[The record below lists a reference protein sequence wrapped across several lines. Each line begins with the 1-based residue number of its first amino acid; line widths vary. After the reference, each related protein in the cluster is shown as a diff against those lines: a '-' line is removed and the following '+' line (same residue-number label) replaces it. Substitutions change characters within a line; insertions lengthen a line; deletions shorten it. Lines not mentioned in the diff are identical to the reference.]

1 MIEKDIIFFDKNKT
15 IHLILKLVGSSCN
28 INCTYCF
35 EKSKNLFSTES
46 INKDT
51 LIEFI
56 NKIENQIVITLHG
69 GEPLIIGK
77 KKIIE
82 LLDLLSE
89 FYPNKITNIYLQ
101 TNGILLDD
109 EWIYILFKK
118 YKKLNIEISIS
129 LDGSFE
135 MNSLRV
141 NYNNQNTYND
151 VLSAYRLLS
160 KNNINAGMLSV
171 ISKHSLN
178 SYVEYI
184 ELIKKIDNLKFVKIN
199 PLFNIE
205 NNDLSKDSI
214 TPTEFAQFIINVANL
229 YIKEEMYKKIAIEPI
244 LSMIQKINNKES
256 KYCNYNGNKCY
267 QFISLYP
274 NGLIAPCD
282 CFSSNEF
289 EININ
294 GNLSFNENIINAV
307 NEHEIFSSIINDC
320 KNCNIFD
327 FCNAGCISQR
337 CYFRKNKYLYNNYC
351 ESKKMLYSFSSKF
364 KV

>member
-1 MIEKDIIFFDKNKT
+1 M
-15 IHLILKLVGSSCN
+15 
-28 INCTYCF
+28 
-35 EKSKNLFSTES
+35 
-46 INKDT
+46 
-51 LIEFI
+51 
-56 NKIENQIVITLHG
+56 
-69 GEPLIIGK
+69 
-77 KKIIE
+77 
-82 LLDLLSE
+82 
-89 FYPNKITNIYLQ
+89 Q

-109 EWIYILFKK
+109 EWIYIIFEQ

-135 MNSLRV
+135 MNSLRI

-151 VLSAYRLLS
+151 VLNAYRLLS

-178 SYVEYI
+178 LYVEYI

-199 PLFNIE
+199 PLFNME
-205 NNDLSKDSI
+205 NNNLSKDSI

-229 YIKEEMYKKIAIEPI
+229 YIKEEIYKKIAIEPI

-256 KYCNYNGNKCY
+256 KYCNYNKNKCY

-274 NGLIAPCD
+274 NGLVAPCD
-282 CFSSNEF
+282 CFSSSEF
-289 EININ
+289 EINIDKTISISEN
-294 GNLSFNENIINAV
+294 IVNAINENT
-307 NEHEIFSSIINDC
+307 IFNSLINDC

-337 CYFRKNKYLYNNYC
+337 YYFRNNKDLYDDYC